1 MLSTHRL
8 VLVAGACLILAALAC
23 NAPAPTRAPA
33 PTVSQRSP
41 QATRSPAKATRPP
54 VAEPTQP
61 GQPSAA
67 PGSISGKL
75 CYPGDGIPPMT
86 IYAVD
91 QASGKSFKK
100 QTRKPDEMSY
110 RLDGVTPGDYVVY
123 AWLNDGKLGGTY
135 SEAVPCGLDASCTDH
150 SLIQVTVEEGQ
161 DVMDIDVCDWYGPP
175 PPAPPK

>member
-1 MLSTHRL
+1 MLSTRRL
-8 VLVAGACLILAALAC
+8 ALVAWACLILAALAC
-23 NAPAPTRAPA
+23 NAPAPTPAPA

-41 QATRSPAKATRPP
+41 QATLPP
-54 VAEPTQP
+54 VSKPTQP
-61 GQPSAA
+61 SAT

-75 CYPGDGIPPMT
+75 CFPGDSIPPMT

-100 QTRKPDEMSY
+100 QTRKPDETSY
-110 RLDGVTPGDYVVY
+110 RLDGMTPGDYVVY

>member
-8 VLVAGACLILAALAC
+8 ALVALVCLILAALAC
-23 NAPAPTRAPA
+23 NAPGSTPA
-33 PTVSQRSP
+33 PTVPRKP
-41 QATRSPAKATRPP
+41 AAQATQPP
-54 VAEPTQP
+54 VAEPTQSV
-61 GQPSAA
+61 QPSAV

-100 QTRKPDEMSY
+100 QTSKPDETSY
-110 RLDGVTPGDYVVY
+110 RLDGVTPGTYVLY

-135 SEAVPCGLDASCTDH
+135 SEAVPCGLDASCADH

-161 DVMDIDVCDWYGPP
+161 DVTDIDVCDWYGPP